1 MQQKF
6 IDRLTITGSQVHFIL
21 FTFSFVFSSCYCKI
35 KWEDCCNRRIDK
47 NNNYS
52 LENLLW

>member
-6 IDRLTITGSQVHFIL
+6 IDRLTITGSQVHVIL